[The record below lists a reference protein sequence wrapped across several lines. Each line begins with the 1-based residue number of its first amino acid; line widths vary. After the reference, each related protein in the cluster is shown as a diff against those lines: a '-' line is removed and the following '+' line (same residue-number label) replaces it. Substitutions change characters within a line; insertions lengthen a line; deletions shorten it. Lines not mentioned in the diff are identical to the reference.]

1 MDKSLIVV
9 IDDFTDRV
17 FEFDNVVLFDYGS
30 YHQTTYYDNYYNVN
44 TLELTGY
51 GTYDTTYLD
60 SSTIDYDFH
69 LVTPDA
75 QQSTYTFNNL
85 PFVTSSSYL
94 ADFDLLNSFSF
105 TDVFGLPATADTYGI
120 YLWEDQTDESSV
132 GHGDWVVDTIYGN
145 LEDPDRTAILCI
157 DVDTLN
163 GVDSHLDRLFAL
175 DYYNSLLSG
184 SLVTKFESIIYEFF
198 TIFDQDFNPDYS
210 SDDYVLAGASISIA
224 GAPASFTEGIA
235 IQTFSEY
242 GAPIF
247 QSAPNVNKGYYDWG
261 DNFSDVI
268 NVGAWNVDLSGNLM
282 VSSQSTLDTVDI
294 VADGVV
300 YRDDWGIK
308 FGTSFATPAVAASYL
323 NVLNSFIINMNLEGG
338 SIDDESDTSGSTFD
352 YSEFVAALVDYI
364 STDVYVDFSDNRI
377 NDALVI
383 PVLSDSVERN
393 GSDPRA
399 FPSVGI
405 DGFRAHNTSLEVNQ
419 DAVFSNALLT
429 SGQHEVGTT
438 LFASVEFSDGNGTEN
453 AELEYHWY
461 QRDGDVWNILSSEGS
476 EYTIQASDVGFQ
488 IWFDVSFVD
497 DEGYYEHS
505 NAYGFPDQFVVEAVE
520 NRLPSGSVSI
530 EGVFVEGNTLTAVNT
545 ISDPDGI
552 GEISYQWNRNEEPI
566 PQAVGSSYTLSADD
580 VGTEISVT
588 ASYID
593 GLGASESI
601 SSVPIQITSVA
612 IDATG
617 PSITHFSV
625 VDNTLTS
632 SDDITVLV
640 EVTDP
645 SGLRDLAVRF
655 NHEGG
660 SAGTDFWVQAYD
672 FVLNDDGFY
681 EITVPVSLGGEK
693 LEGRYDLT
701 LISVRDN
708 AEGSSNT
715 TRLEDDSAFILGLD
729 EQNKSVWI
737 THEEA
742 IDATGPSITHFSV
755 VDNTLTSSDDITVL
769 VEVTDP
775 SGLRD
780 LAVRFNHEGGSAG
793 TDFWVQAYDFV
804 LNDDGFYEIT
814 VPVSL
819 GGEKLE
825 GRYDLTLISVRDNA
839 EGSSNTTRLE
849 DDSAF
854 ILGLDEQNKS
864 VWITHE
870 EAIDATGPSITHFS
884 ADQEN
889 SSPSI
894 ADGIHRLGAVAAN
907 FIANP
912 IQLSQVAEVTDLDPD
927 QSIGYGVRVS
937 AGLGLWE
944 FSDSS
949 DFSGETLTLSAENQ
963 DYLLLS
969 PDTYVRYRPDG
980 ETAEDAELRLFAWDG
995 TQGEVETF
1003 AYSNSITGNGSSLST
1018 GYKAL
1023 KVSVSEPNW
1032 QNDTGFEPYAIR
1044 SNGGFE
1050 GVLSGDNY
1058 VYDDI
1063 SFEVVSGPTQ
1073 SKFLEFSLDEN
1084 GRFFGR
1090 LEPSDSFTDSFSYR
1104 VMNSSG
1110 EFLSSPLVFNLEV
1123 LGVRV
1128 NTQNGTPE
1136 NDLIYGDDSDDDI
1149 FAGPGS
1155 DSLFGEQGF
1164 DSLYGEEGDDLLFGG
1179 AGNDKLYTGLG
1190 ADVVRAGSD
1199 NDEIYLTPDGVWGS
1213 GYRAVNVSGP
1223 EGIATY
1229 RTVKLEGKQ
1238 RFADILDGGSG
1249 VDSLYLTENDDA
1261 FFLDDVFSD
1270 LNDSVEGYEGSTHAR
1285 LIDINKVFAG
1295 SGDDVVD
1302 LTSTVVELSEDGL
1315 MISGGEGDD
1324 VIWAS
1329 SGADTIYGGEG
1340 NDVIFGSSGSD
1351 LISGGS
1357 GSDIFEFTAKSGVTT
1372 ITDYNFLE
1380 GDVIKIYRNQN
1391 ELNRA
1396 EILHDEN
1403 QISWLGSFGQVE
1415 IHFDTS
1421 ITASTVLINY
1431 ELI

>member
-94 ADFDLLNSFSF
+94 ADFDLLNSLSF

-235 IQTFSEY
+235 IQTFAEY

-282 VSSQSTLDTVDI
+282 VSSLSTLDTVDI

-300 YRDDWGIK
+300 YRDDWGIE

-323 NVLNSFIINMNLEGG
+323 NVLNSFIINMNREGD

-580 VGTEISVT
+580 VGTDISVT

-681 EITVPVSLGGEK
+681 EITVPISLGGEK

-701 LISVRDN
+701 LISVRDS

-729 EQNKSVWI
+729 EQN
-737 THEEA
+737 
-742 IDATGPSITHFSV
+742 
-755 VDNTLTSSDDITVL
+755 
-769 VEVTDP
+769 
-775 SGLRD
+775 R
-780 LAVRFNHEGGSAG
+780 
-793 TDFWVQAYDFV
+793 
-804 LNDDGFYEIT
+804 
-814 VPVSL
+814 
-819 GGEKLE
+819 
-825 GRYDLTLISVRDNA
+825 
-839 EGSSNTTRLE
+839 
-849 DDSAF
+849 
-854 ILGLDEQNKS
+854 S

-884 ADQEN
+884 ADQAN

-912 IQLSQVAEVTDLDPD
+912 IQLSQVAEVTDSDSD

-937 AGLGLWE
+937 AALGLWE
-944 FSDSS
+944 FSESS

-969 PDTYVRYRPDG
+969 PDTYVRYRPNG

-1050 GVLSGDNY
+1050 GILSDDNY

-1063 SFEVVSGPTQ
+1063 SFAVVSGPTQ

-1084 GRFFGR
+1084 GRFSGR

-1110 EFLSSPLVFNLEV
+1110 EFLSAPLVFNFEV
-1123 LGVRV
+1123 SGVRV

-1190 ADVVRAGSD
+1190 ADVVRAGPD

-1270 LNDSVEGYEGSTHAR
+1270 LNDSVEGYEGSIHAR

-1302 LTSTVVELSEDGL
+1302 LTSTVVELSEEGL
-1315 MISGGEGDD
+1315 MISGEEGDD

-1403 QISWLGSFGQVE
+1403 QISWLGSFGHVE
-1415 IHFDTS
+1415 IHFDSS